1 MKILYDLT
9 EQLSYLVTNS
19 KSNIIF
25 ILEIIAGIWLLNI
38 INWSTGS
45 HLNIL
50 GTIPRTKRGILG
62 IIFSWALHANFNHLF
77 FNTIPLFSLSLVII
91 AFNKNLFFT
100 STILILLM
108 EGTAVWLLARKGNHI
123 GASGLIAG
131 YFGLILTLSYKIG
144 SVVSILLGFIVLYY
158 FSGILLSFFP
168 EKAKTSWESH
178 LFGFIAGIIT
188 FILIYY
194 YKISFRSLLDYI

>member
-9 EQLSYLVTNS
+9 EQLAYLVTNS

-25 ILEIIAGIWLLNI
+25 ILEIIAGIWLINI

-50 GTIPRTKRGILG
+50 GTIPRTVRGILG

-77 FNTIPLFSLSLVII
+77 FNTIPLFSLSLIII

-100 STILILLM
+100 ATIFILLM
-108 EGTAVWLLARKGNHI
+108 EGIAVWLLARKGNHI

-131 YFGLILTLSYKIG
+131 YFGLILTLSRQIG
-144 SVVSILLGFIVLYY
+144 SVVSLLLGFLVLYY

-168 EKAKTSWESH
+168 KQAKTSWESH

-188 FILIYY
+188 FYLTYY

>member
-1 MKILYDLT
+1 MKILYDIT
-9 EQLSYLVTNS
+9 EQLSDLVTNS
-19 KSNIIF
+19 RSNIIF
-25 ILEIIAGIWLLNI
+25 ILEIIAGIWLFNI
-38 INWSTGS
+38 INWFTGS
-45 HLNIL
+45 PLNIL

-77 FNTIPLFSLSLVII
+77 FNTIPLFSLSLIII

-100 STILILLM
+100 ATISILLI
-108 EGTAVWLLARKGNHI
+108 EGIGVWLLARKGNHM

-131 YFGLILTLSYKIG
+131 YFGLILTLSREIG
-144 SVVSILLGFIVLYY
+144 SIVSICLGFLVLYY

-188 FILIYY
+188 FYLTYY
-194 YKISFRSLLDYI
+194 YKISLISLLNYI